1 MTIKSLNHY
10 SQIQFPVNEQKI
22 ERKTKILKEIYL
34 FQDITKL
41 HIIRTTKG
49 HIRKI
54 MISSKGGNSI
64 FINGLNDFESF
75 KIMLINNYS
84 KNIIIKETNEPID
97 IDHPLFYL
105 FFGFSLSLTLTIFI
119 RLMTGLNSSSMEIV
133 YLSVLFYILITSVY
147 MILTKPVSGKF
158 GQKTQTTDYIL
169 GVLIFLLDIFLYF
182 YIF

>member
-41 HIIRTTKG
+41 NIVRTTKG

-75 KIMLINNYS
+75 KIMLINNCS

-97 IDHPLFYL
+97 FDHPLFYL
-105 FFGFSLSLTLTIFI
+105 FFGFGLSLILTIFI
-119 RLMTGLNSSSMEIV
+119 RLISGLSSSSINIINI
-133 YLSVLFYILITSVY
+133 SALFYILIISIY
-147 MILTKPVSGKF
+147 IILTKPISGRF
-158 GQKTQTTDYIL
+158 GQKAQKTDYIL
-169 GVLIFLLDIFLYF
+169 GAIIFLFGLFLCFYF
-182 YIF
+182 F